1 MITQILQFMCA
12 RGAGEASLRRF
23 ISFVTRHDYDE
34 SSKELSNPETI
45 SQNFKVRID
54 VAKNIIDSQIQAKII
69 TEQLEKE
76 NVITT
81 WIGHKLYPS
90 KLVNTLDKSAPPV
103 LFCKGNIEIFEQD
116 GVGFCGSRKASEKG
130 LVITS
135 KCAEQLVQRK
145 ISVISG
151 YAHGVDL
158 SAHKAAL
165 RNGGN
170 TIFVL
175 VEGILRFQ
183 KKREIL
189 DFLSDKNF
197 LAVSQF
203 PPLLTWS
210 AMNAMHRNSTI
221 IGLSKAMILVE
232 SGLKGGTFAAGEE
245 TLKRHQPLFVIDF
258 AAPGPS
264 AEANPYFIEKGGL
277 AIRGSRDG
285 HPNISKVFDIVSH
298 CTSRNSVENEI
309 PTTENSTGKNVS
321 HGKQG
326 SLLD

>member
-1 MITQILQFMCA
+1 MITQILQFMYA
-12 RGAGEASLRRF
+12 KGAGEASLRRF
-23 ISFVTRHDYDE
+23 ISFVALHKYDE
-34 SSKELSNPETI
+34 SSKELSNPEII
-45 SQNFKVRID
+45 SKNFKLKID
-54 VAKNIIDSQIQAKII
+54 VAQNIIEAETQAKII
-69 TEQLEKE
+69 AEQLEKD
-76 NVITT
+76 NVIAT
-81 WIGHKLYPS
+81 WIGHDLYPS
-90 KLVNTLDKSAPPV
+90 KLANTLEKSAPPV
-103 LFCKGNIEIFEQD
+103 LFCKGNIEIFKQD

-130 LVITS
+130 LIITS
-135 KCAEQLVQRK
+135 KCAEQLVQRR

-165 RNGGN
+165 KNGGN

-189 DFLSDKNF
+189 DLISDKNF
-197 LAVSQF
+197 LAISQF

-210 AMNAMHRNSTI
+210 AMNAMRRNSTI

-264 AEANPYFIEKGGL
+264 AEANPHFIEKGGL
-277 AIRGSRDG
+277 AIRGSRTG
-285 HPNISKVFDIVSH
+285 HPNLSKVFEVVSH
-298 CTSRNSVENEI
+298 YSNDRSTVNEFFT
-309 PTTENSTGKNVS
+309 PNKANQ
-321 HGKQG
+321 GKQG

>member
-1 MITQILQFMCA
+1 MITQILQFMYA
-12 RGAGEASLRRF
+12 KGAGEASLRRF
-23 ISFVTRHDYDE
+23 ISFAAFHKHDE
-34 SSKELSNPETI
+34 LGKELSSPEII
-45 SQNFKVRID
+45 SQNFQVKID
-54 VAKNIIDSQIQAKII
+54 VARNIIDAQVQAEKIA
-69 TEQLEKE
+69 EQLEKE
-76 NVITT
+76 NIITT
-81 WIGHKLYPS
+81 WIGHELYPS
-90 KLVNTLDKSAPPV
+90 KLIDTLEKSSPPV
-103 LFCKGNIEIFEQD
+103 LFCKGNIEIFKQD

-130 LVITS
+130 LMITS
-135 KCAEQLVQRK
+135 KCAEQLVQKK

-165 RNGGN
+165 KNGGN

-277 AIRGSRDG
+277 AIRGSRAG
-285 HPNISKVFDIVSH
+285 HPNLSKVFDVVNHYSNK
-298 CTSRNSVENEI
+298 SLVETDNL
-309 PTTENSTGKNVS
+309 TVKRVS

-326 SLLD
+326 NLLT

>member
-1 MITQILQFMCA
+1 MYA
-12 RGAGEASLRRF
+12 KGAGEASLRRF
-23 ISFVTRHDYDE
+23 ISFVARHKYDE
-34 SSKELSNPETI
+34 LSKELSNPEII
-45 SQNFKVRID
+45 SKNFQVRID
-54 VAKNIIDSQIQAKII
+54 VAQNIIDAETQAKII
-69 TEQLEKE
+69 TEQLEKD
-76 NVITT
+76 NVIAT
-81 WIGHKLYPS
+81 WIGHDLYPS
-90 KLVNTLDKSAPPV
+90 KLVDTLEKSAPPV
-103 LFCKGNIEIFEQD
+103 LFCKGNIEIFKQE

-130 LVITS
+130 LIITS

-145 ISVISG
+145 ISIISG

-165 RNGGN
+165 KNGGN

-183 KKREIL
+183 KKREVL

-197 LAVSQF
+197 LAISQF

-210 AMNAMHRNSTI
+210 AMNAMRRNSTI

-277 AIRGSRDG
+277 AIRGSRTG
-285 HPNISKVFDIVSH
+285 HPNLSKVFDVISH
-298 CTSRNSVENEI
+298 YSNRSSIENEI
-309 PTTENSTGKNVS
+309 FTTDKAS